1 MVTKKSLTFPTTIKA
16 LHAFIYGLFSLYLP
30 IYLMS
35 KGFSGYHIGIFIGL
49 SNLISIISTL
59 PTGVANDRIRSKK
72 IILYAL
78 ILSTIYYTGL
88 LTITNAF
95 ILGFAFILGGL
106 GKNLFTLSI
115 DALAFRVVNPA
126 KSSNQIG
133 KYLGIVSF
141 LSLIGIAIGGN
152 VINTFGFE
160 ATITAIIVLFLITGI
175 GSLFLPITQTFK
187 FKLFE
192 YKRDIFKKEVLFFMF
207 IVFLFSLH
215 YGAEM
220 TSYTLFLKHNFS
232 LNLGTMGLY
241 MASAIVFLAGA
252 EIFFGR
258 KVQKGMDP
266 KHVFYFGLLV
276 SGIGHV
282 LFSIQSDVWI
292 SFIFR
297 CVHEVGDGAMI
308 FSIFYGIVKIF
319 NIERIGGNSSII
331 SLTSVLGVSVGSFIF
346 GPLGEH
352 YGYYLPLFITG
363 VTSILAFLLLFYFN
377 KKVLLK
383 KA

>member
-1 MVTKKSLTFPTTIKA
+1 M
-16 LHAFIYGLFSLYLP
+16 G
-30 IYLMS
+30 

-49 SNLISIISTL
+49 ANLISIISTL
-59 PTGVANDRIRSKK
+59 PTGFANDKIRSKK

-78 ILSTIYYTGL
+78 ILSIVYYTGL
-88 LTITNAF
+88 LTLNNAF

-106 GKNLFTLSI
+106 GRNLFTLSI
-115 DALAFRVVNPA
+115 DSIAFKVVDE
-126 KSSNQIG
+126 KRSSIQIG

-141 LSLIGIAIGGN
+141 LSLIGLFVGGN
-152 VINTFGFE
+152 LINTFGFE
-160 ATITAIIVLFLITGI
+160 ATITAIIVLFAITII

-220 TSYTLFLKHNFS
+220 TSYSLFLKNSFN
-232 LNLGTMGLY
+232 LDLGTMGLY
-241 MASAIVFLAGA
+241 IASAIVFLAVS
-252 EIFFGR
+252 EIYFGR

-276 SGIGHV
+276 SGIGHI

-297 CVHEVGDGAMI
+297 CIHEVGDGAMI

-331 SLTSVLGVSVGSFIF
+331 SLTSILGISVGSFIF

-352 YGYYLPLFITG
+352 YGYYLPLLITG
-363 VTSILAFLLLFYFN
+363 GTSVLAFLLLFYFN

>member
-1 MVTKKSLTFPTTIKA
+1 MVTKNSLAIPTIIKA
-16 LHAFIYGLFSLYLP
+16 LHAFIYGLFGLYLP
-30 IYLMS
+30 IYLMG

-49 SNLISIISTL
+49 ANLISIISTL
-59 PTGVANDRIRSKK
+59 PTGLANDRIRSKK

-78 ILSTIYYTGL
+78 ILSIVYYIGL
-88 LTITNAF
+88 LTLTNAF

-106 GKNLFTLSI
+106 GRNLFTLSI
-115 DALAFRVVNPA
+115 DSITFRVVDE
-126 KSSNQIG
+126 KRSSIQIG

-141 LSLIGIAIGGN
+141 LSLIGLFVGGN
-152 VINTFGFE
+152 AINTFGFE
-160 ATITAIIVLFLITGI
+160 ATITAIIVLFAITAI

-220 TSYTLFLKHNFS
+220 TSYSLFLKDSFN
-232 LNLGTMGLY
+232 LDLGTMGLY
-241 MASAIVFLAGA
+241 IASAIVFLAAG
-252 EIFFGR
+252 EIYFGR

-276 SGIGHV
+276 SGIGHI

-297 CVHEVGDGAMI
+297 CIHEIGDGAMI

-319 NIERIGGNSSII
+319 NIERIGGNSSIV
-331 SLTSVLGVSVGSFIF
+331 SLTSILGISVGSFIF

-352 YGYYLPLFITG
+352 YGYYLPLLITG
-363 VTSILAFLLLFYFN
+363 GTSVLAFLLLFYFN
-377 KKVLLK
+377 KKVLQK
-383 KA
+383 SA